1 MQSVPHTRS
10 ATDRSASR
18 RIDWARASRRRG
30 APRARRRA
38 AASPGGTVLVRARG
52 KKSRSGHCMFADR
65 SHTPSTRVDRWAA
78 VSEAKQ
84 AASRGP
90 IEPTRHSW
98 RVASAMLPAAGRLLA
113 RAAVRRNPPL
123 LLCSRCAASSSA
135 AANAGGWPRLRER
148 LLALETTVV
157 CDADKVNEAAHPTGL
172 ATLQCLDPAIY
183 ALNADADLK
192 MVGLARTV
200 SARDEEFLTVLH
212 ALCEAEPGEVLMI
225 DAGDS
230 KRAKCGEIFATAVSN
245 RTAAPGRSA
254 CPSSLPHVVSSVVVL
269 LAVVPTSLH
278 QLRPCSRGSRESW
291 LTALHGIQR

>member
-1 MQSVPHTRS
+1 MRTDHTR
-10 ATDRSASR
+10 
-18 RIDWARASRRRG
+18 RG
-30 APRARRRA
+30 LPW
-38 AASPGGTVLVRARG
+38 
-52 KKSRSGHCMFADR
+52 
-65 SHTPSTRVDRWAA
+65 TRVDRWAA

-123 LLCSRCAASSSA
+123 LLCSRTRCAASSSA

>member
-1 MQSVPHTRS
+1 
-10 ATDRSASR
+10 
-18 RIDWARASRRRG
+18 
-30 APRARRRA
+30 
-38 AASPGGTVLVRARG
+38 
-52 KKSRSGHCMFADR
+52 
-65 SHTPSTRVDRWAA
+65 

-123 LLCSRCAASSSA
+123 LLCSRTRCAASSSA